1 MKNLKGQPKYRS
13 FNDEH
18 IKHVQTLVLANVAPR
33 NIWSSLRIENPDILV
48 IQRDIYETPD
58 KTFYSCNQIYQSI
71 TKT

>member
-48 IQRDIYETPD
+48 IQRDVYNLKSRIR
-58 KTFYSCNQIYQSI
+58 TFLVELLFEHF
-71 TKT
+71 